1 MKFGARAAILFLTV
15 LILVSTPTFAD
26 DDKPKDKNAATTVSS
41 ASDTNAKKDA
51 VPTDANAAP
60 TDANAAAGPGATAA
74 VPAPPA
80 ASNASDDDEATR
92 QHKWAPMPALDG
104 TPGLFTL
111 GTGDTLPKGGFD
123 IVAGV
128 NKFSRMPGDI
138 TVLQVVPSFGVVI
151 TNWFT
156 AFLSIDADE
165 HIHVD
170 QPSLL
175 SLNSTNGLQYLNTIY
190 SPFLPCSIPAA
201 CPPAYVEDFPF
212 ASHNGGGVGEL
223 DLGFKIGLLSEKR
236 GKPFSLSIRND
247 FYIPTQS
254 GFSTLL
260 SNEVQTGQFNYG
272 LGLEAS
278 KTLFHHSILA
288 TINWAYRFTRQSS
301 YTVDFGGVTS
311 QGVLKLADQMPIGAG
326 LLIFP
331 DKRFQIISEYDGLI
345 YIGKGIQNTT
355 FGARDPVDSL
365 MGFRL
370 YALKN
375 LALDVGYRYN
385 LNLTNHQDRNGF
397 VVKIAYARWPEK
409 PLPPDSVTATC
420 SADKTSVMEGSSDY
434 VTANVAATDANGRPL
449 NYSWTA
455 SGGEIIGTGPYV
467 RWNPSGVGGGSYVLT
482 ARVDNGAGKGAS
494 CSSSVAVQPKPV
506 AAPTMSCSANPATVV
521 AGERPTITATVN
533 DASGTPIT
541 FTWQANAGQ
550 IIGNGSS
557 VQFDTSGL
565 PAGTYTVTGRAENG
579 VHSACDCSTTVT
591 VQAPA
596 AAPEASKISECD
608 FALNSARADNVCKRT
623 LDDVALRL
631 QTDAKAKIVVVGY
644 AEPKERRAQKLAS
657 ERAEGAKKYLNEKK
671 SVDTSRVEVRTNTEA
686 GKEGRRVEIILVPDG
701 ATY

>member
-1 MKFGARAAILFLTV
+1 MKLGARAAMQFLIV
-15 LILVSTPTFAD
+15 LIFVSAPIFAD
-26 DDKPKDKNAATTVSS
+26 DNKPKDQKDDSASS
-41 ASDTNAKKDA
+41 ASDPNPKKDA
-51 VPTDANAAP
+51 TSTDTKAA
-60 TDANAAAGPGATAA
+60 TDPGASPALT
-74 VPAPPA
+74 APPSA
-80 ASNASDDDEATR
+80 ASSASDDSDASQQR
-92 QHKWAPMPALDG
+92 KWAPMPALDG

-138 TVLQVVPSFGVVI
+138 TVLQVVPSFGVGL

-156 AFLSIDADE
+156 LFLSIDADE

-190 SPFLPCSIPAA
+190 SPFLPCNIPAA

-212 ASHNGGGVGEL
+212 ASHNGGGIGEL
-223 DLGFKIGLLSEKR
+223 DLGFKIALLSEKR

-260 SNEVQTGQFNYG
+260 SNEVQNGQFNYG
-272 LGLEAS
+272 IGLEAS

-288 TINWAYRFTRQSS
+288 TINWAYRFTRQS
-301 YTVDFGGVTS
+301 TFAVDFSGVET
-311 QGVLKLADQMPIGAG
+311 QGILKTADQMPIGAG

-331 DKRFQIISEYDGLI
+331 EKRFQIISEYDGLI
-345 YIGKGIQNTT
+345 YVGKPIQNTT

-385 LNLTNHQDRNGF
+385 LNLTNHEDRNGF
-397 VVKIAYARWPEK
+397 VVKLAYARWPEK
-409 PLPPDSVTATC
+409 PLPPDNVTATC
-420 SADKTSVMEGSSDY
+420 SSDKVSVMEGSSDY
-434 VTANVAATDANGRPL
+434 VTANVAATDASGRPL
-449 NYSWTA
+449 NYTWTA
-455 SGGEIIGTGPYV
+455 SSGRIIGTGPYV
-467 RWNPSGVGGGSYVLT
+467 RWDPTGVAAGSYSLA
-482 ARVDNGAGKGAS
+482 ARVDNGAGKSAS
-494 CSSSVAVQPKPV
+494 CSSAVAVQPKPV
-506 AAPTMSCSANPATVV
+506 AAPTMSCTANPATAI
-521 AGERPTITATVN
+521 AGERPTITAVVN
-533 DASGTPIT
+533 DSSGTPIT
-541 FTWQANAGQ
+541 YTWQANAGQ
-550 IIGNGSS
+550 IVGNSAS

-565 PAGTYTVTGRAENG
+565 APGTYTVTGRAENG

-596 AAPEASKISECD
+596 PRPEASKISECS
-608 FALNSARADNVCKRT
+608 FALNSARTDNVCKRT
-623 LDDVALRL
+623 LDDVAVRL

-644 AEPKERRAQKLAS
+644 AEPKEHRSQELAA
-657 ERAEGAKKYLNEKK
+657 ERAESAKKYLNEKK
-671 SVDTSRVEVRTNTEA
+671 SVDTSRVEVRTNAEA
-686 GKEGRRVEIILVPDG
+686 GKEGRRVEMILVPDG

>member
-15 LILVSTPTFAD
+15 LIFISTPSFAD
-26 DDKPKDKNAATTVSS
+26 DDKPKDKNSTTAVSS
-41 ASDTNAKKDA
+41 SGDPNAKKEVVSPDA
-51 VPTDANAAP
+51 KVAPDA
-60 TDANAAAGPGATAA
+60 GATP
-74 VPAPPA
+74 VPAPPSA
-80 ASNASDDDEATR
+80 VANASNGSDDEGTGQ

-123 IVAGV
+123 FVAGV

-138 TVLQVVPSFGVVI
+138 TVLQVVPSFGVGLR
-151 TNWFT
+151 NWFT
-156 AFLSIDADE
+156 AFLSINAHE
-165 HIHVD
+165 HIHVG

-190 SPFLPCSIPAA
+190 SPFLPCNIPAA

-212 ASHNGGGVGEL
+212 AAHSNGGFGEL
-223 DLGFKIGLLSEKR
+223 DLGFKIGLMSERR

-247 FYIPTQS
+247 FYIPTET

-260 SNEVQTGQFNYG
+260 SNGVQTGKFNYG
-272 LGLEAS
+272 IGLEAS

-288 TINWAYRFTRQSS
+288 TINWGYRFTRQSTF
-301 YTVDFGGVTS
+301 TVDFSGVDMR
-311 QGVLKLADQMPIGAG
+311 GILKTADQMAIGAG

-345 YIGKGIQNTT
+345 YIGKPIQNTT

-385 LNLTNHQDRNGF
+385 LNLSNHQDRNGF
-397 VVKIAYARWPEK
+397 VVKIAFARWPEK
-409 PLPPDSVTATC
+409 PLPPDNVTATC
-420 SADKTSVMEGSSDY
+420 SADKASVMEGSTDY

-449 NYSWTA
+449 NYTWTA
-455 SGGEIIGTGPYV
+455 TGGKILGTGPYV
-467 RWNPSGVGGGSYVLT
+467 RWDASGVTAGSYALT
-482 ARVDNGAGKGAS
+482 ARVDNGAGKSAS
-494 CSSSVAVQPKPV
+494 CSSPVAVQAKPV
-506 AAPTMSCSANPATVV
+506 AVAPTMSCSASPATVI

-533 DASGTPIT
+533 DPSGTPLT
-541 FTWQANAGQ
+541 YTWQANAGQ
-550 IIGNGSS
+550 IIGSGSS

-565 PAGTYTVTGRAENG
+565 APAAYTVTGRAENA

-596 AAPEASKISECD
+596 PAPEAGKISECA
-608 FALNSARADNVCKRT
+608 FAVNSARADNVCKRT
-623 LDDVALRL
+623 LDDVAVRL

-644 AEPKERRAQKLAS
+644 AELKERGSKKLATA
-657 ERAEGAKKYLNEKK
+657 RAESAKKYLNEKK
-671 SVDTSRVEVRTNTEA
+671 SVDTSRVDVRTNTEE

>member
-1 MKFGARAAILFLTV
+1 MKFGARAAILFVTV
-15 LILVSTPTFAD
+15 VIFIPTPSFAD
-26 DDKPKDKNAATTVSS
+26 DDKAKDKNSTTAVSS
-41 ASDTNAKKDA
+41 AGDPNAKKEVVSADA
-51 VPTDANAAP
+51 KVAPDA
-60 TDANAAAGPGATAA
+60 GATPA
-74 VPAPPA
+74 VPAPPSA
-80 ASNASDDDEATR
+80 VANASSGSDDEGTGQ

-111 GTGDTLPKGGFD
+111 GTGDVLPRGGFD

-138 TVLQVVPSFGVVI
+138 TVLQVVPSFGVGL

-156 AFLSIDADE
+156 AFLSINADE
-165 HIHVD
+165 HIHVG

-190 SPFLPCSIPAA
+190 SPFLPCNIPAA

-212 ASHNGGGVGEL
+212 AAHSNGGFGEL
-223 DLGFKIGLLSEKR
+223 DLGFKIGLLSERR

-247 FYIPTQS
+247 FYIPTET

-260 SNEVQTGQFNYG
+260 SNGVQTGKFNYG
-272 LGLEAS
+272 IGLEAS

-288 TINWAYRFTRQSS
+288 TINWAYRFTRQST
-301 YTVDFGGVTS
+301 YTVDFSGVET
-311 QGVLKLADQMPIGAG
+311 QGILKTADQMPIGAG

-331 DKRFQIISEYDGLI
+331 EKRFQIISEYDGLI
-345 YIGKGIQNTT
+345 YIGKPIQNTT
-355 FGARDPVDSL
+355 FGARDPVDSV

-385 LNLTNHQDRNGF
+385 LNLSNHQDRNGF
-397 VVKIAYARWPEK
+397 VVKIAFARWPEK

-420 SADKTSVMEGSSDY
+420 SADKASVMEGSTDY

-449 NYSWTA
+449 NYTWTA
-455 SGGEIIGTGPYV
+455 TGGKILGTGPYV
-467 RWNPSGVGGGSYVLT
+467 RWDATGVTAGSYALT
-482 ARVDNGAGKGAS
+482 ARVDNGAGKSAS
-494 CSSSVAVQPKPV
+494 CSSSVAVQAKPV
-506 AAPTMSCSANPATVV
+506 AVAPTMSCSANPATVI

-533 DASGTPIT
+533 DPSGTPLT
-541 FTWQANAGQ
+541 YTWQANAGQ
-550 IIGNGSS
+550 IVGSGSS

-565 PAGTYTVTGRAENG
+565 APATYTVTGRAENA

-596 AAPEASKISECD
+596 PAPEASKISECA
-608 FALNSARADNVCKRT
+608 FAVNSARADNVCKRT
-623 LDDVALRL
+623 LDDVAVRL
-631 QTDAKAKIVVVGY
+631 QTDAKAKIVVVGS
-644 AEPKERRAQKLAS
+644 AEPKERGFQKLANA
-657 ERAEGAKKYLNEKK
+657 RAESAKKYLNEKK
-671 SVDTSRVEVRTNTEA
+671 SVDTSRVELRTNSEA

>member
-1 MKFGARAAILFLTV
+1 MKLGARAAILSLSALL
-15 LILVSTPTFAD
+15 LISTASFAD
-26 DDKPKDKNAATTVSS
+26 DDKPKDKNSATPASS
-41 ASDTNAKKDA
+41 ASDPNSKKDA
-51 VPTDANAAP
+51 ASTDAKAAP
-60 TDANAAAGPGATAA
+60 DAGATPAAATPLP
-74 VPAPPA
+74 VE
-80 ASNASDDDEATR
+80 SNASADDEVPQQR
-92 QHKWAPMPALDG
+92 KWVPMPALDG

-128 NKFSRMPGDI
+128 NKISRMPGDI
-138 TVLQVVPSFGVVI
+138 TVLQVIPSFGVGI

-175 SLNSTNGLQYLNTIY
+175 SLNSTNGLQYRNTIY
-190 SPFLPCSIPAA
+190 QSFLPCTGCA
-201 CPPAYVEDFPF
+201 PAYVEDFPF
-212 ASHNGGGVGEL
+212 ASHNGGGIGEI

-247 FYIPTQS
+247 FYIPTQT

-260 SNEVQTGQFNYG
+260 SNEVQMGTFNYG

-278 KTLFHHSILA
+278 KTLFHRSILA
-288 TINWAYRFTRQSS
+288 TVNWAYRFTRESN
-301 YTVDFGGVTS
+301 YTVEFNGVPTP
-311 QGVLKLADQMPIGAG
+311 GVLKLADQMPVGIG
-326 LLIFP
+326 LQIFP
-331 DKRFQIISEYDGLI
+331 DKRFQIITEYDGLI
-345 YIGKGIQNTT
+345 YVGKGIQNTT
-355 FGARDPVDSL
+355 QGARDPVDSV

-385 LNLTNHQDRNGF
+385 LNLTNHEDRNGF
-397 VVKIAYARWPEK
+397 VVKLAFARWPEK

-420 SADKTSVMEGSSDY
+420 SADKTSVMEGSNDF
-434 VTANVAATDANGRPL
+434 VTATVAATDANGRPL

-455 SGGEIIGTGPYV
+455 SGGKIIGTGPYV
-467 RWNPSGVGGGSYVLT
+467 RWDSTGVVGGSYSLT

-494 CSSSVAVQPKPV
+494 CSSSVAVQPKPAA
-506 AAPTMSCSANPATVV
+506 AAPTMSCSANPATVI

-533 DASGTPIT
+533 DASGTPLT
-541 FTWQANAGQ
+541 YTWQANAGQ
-550 IIGNGSS
+550 IIGSGAS

-565 PAGTYTVTGRAENG
+565 APATYTVTGRAENG

-596 AAPEASKISECD
+596 PPEASKISECA

-623 LDDVALRL
+623 LDDVAVRL

-644 AEPKERRAQKLAS
+644 AEPKERRSQKLAT
-657 ERAEGAKKYLNEKK
+657 ERADSAKKYLNEKK
-671 SVDTSRVEVRTNTEA
+671 SVDTSRVEVRTNTDA
-686 GKEGRRVEIILVPDG
+686 GKQGRRVEIILVPDG
-701 ATY
+701 ATF